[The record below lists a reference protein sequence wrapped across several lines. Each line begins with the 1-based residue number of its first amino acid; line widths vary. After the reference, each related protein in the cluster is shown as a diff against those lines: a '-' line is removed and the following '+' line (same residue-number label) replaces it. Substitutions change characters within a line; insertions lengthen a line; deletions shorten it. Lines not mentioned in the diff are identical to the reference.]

1 MSGSVANFW
10 PVWFQRRETRDKI
23 ARVTGLP
30 PTEVKLD
37 RISLALEAIRT
48 GSTTRRVQ
56 DVRFN
61 VEI

>member
-10 PVWFQRRETRDKI
+10 PVWFQRRATRDKI
-23 ARVTGLP
+23 ARVTGLR

-37 RISLALEAIRT
+37 RVSLALGAVRT
-48 GSTTRRVQ
+48 GAQTRRAN

-61 VEI
+61 VKI